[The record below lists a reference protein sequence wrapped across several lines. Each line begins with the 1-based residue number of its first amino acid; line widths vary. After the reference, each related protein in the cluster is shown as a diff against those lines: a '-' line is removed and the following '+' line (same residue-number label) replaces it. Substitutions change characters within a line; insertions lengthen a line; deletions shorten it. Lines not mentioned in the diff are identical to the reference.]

1 MKTAVVHEWLV
12 THAGS
17 EKVVEQILTLYPDA
31 DLFSLVEFL
40 PDDLHRFIQHK
51 TVQTSF
57 LQKLPFANPHF
68 RQYLPLM
75 PMAIESLDVS
85 DYDVVLSSHHAV
97 AKGILTHP
105 DQLHLCYIH
114 TPIRYAWDLQQQYLK
129 GASLQRGVK
138 AMLAQAIL
146 HYLRL
151 WDVASANRVD
161 RFVANSQFV
170 ARRVW
175 KTYRRRATVIYPPVA
190 VDRFR
195 ADRPREDFY
204 LVLSRFVPYK
214 RVDLI
219 VEAFARLGL
228 PLVVI
233 GDGSGRKQLEAIAQR
248 SEFQAGGKNIQF
260 LGHQPD
266 EVVVDYMER
275 CKAFV
280 FAAAEDFGIAPVEAQ
295 AAGAPVIAFGKGG
308 VTETVI
314 AEKTGLFFPEQTVES
329 LIAAI
334 QRFEQL
340 MAGDRYRF
348 DPEILRRNAEQYAPE
363 RFREQFQQFVHQS
376 YQRFRR

>member
-17 EKVVEQILTLYPDA
+17 EKVVEQMLKLYPQS

-40 PDDLHRFIQHK
+40 SDDLRFFIQDK
-51 TVQTSF
+51 SVQTSF

-85 DYDVVLSSHHAV
+85 AYDVVLSSSHAV
-97 AKGILTHP
+97 AKGVLTHP
-105 DQLHLCYIH
+105 GQLHLCYIH
-114 TPIRYAWDLQQQYLK
+114 TPIRYAWDLQQQYLQ

-138 AMLAQAIL
+138 AMLAQMIL

-161 RFVANSQFV
+161 HFVANSRFV

-175 KTYRRRATVIYPPVA
+175 KTYRRSATVIYPPVE
-190 VDRFR
+190 VNRFR
-195 ADRPREDFY
+195 PDRPREDFY
-204 LVLSRFVPYK
+204 FVLSRFVPYK

-233 GDGSGRKQLEAIAQR
+233 GDGSGRKQVEAIAQR
-248 SEFQAGGKNIQF
+248 PEFKFTAKNIQF

-266 EVVVDYMER
+266 KVVVDYMER

-329 LIAAI
+329 LMAAI
-334 QRFEQL
+334 QQFEQ
-340 MAGDRYRF
+340 MRDRSPF
-348 DPEILRRNAEQYAPE
+348 EPEVLRHNAEQYAPE
-363 RFREQFQQFVHQS
+363 RFRSQFDRFVQQRYDQ
-376 YQRFRR
+376 FRK

>member
-1 MKTAVVHEWLV
+1 
-12 THAGS
+12 
-17 EKVVEQILTLYPDA
+17 
-31 DLFSLVEFL
+31 
-40 PDDLHRFIQHK
+40 
-51 TVQTSF
+51 
-57 LQKLPFANPHF
+57 
-68 RQYLPLM
+68 
-75 PMAIESLDVS
+75 
-85 DYDVVLSSHHAV
+85 V

-175 KTYRRRATVIYPPVA
+175 KTYRRPATVIYPPVA

-204 LVLSRFVPYK
+204 FVLSRFVPYK

-248 SEFQAGGKNIQF
+248 SEFQDPEFRSSGKNIQF

-334 QRFEQL
+334 QRFEQ
-340 MAGDRYRF
+340 MVAGDRYRF